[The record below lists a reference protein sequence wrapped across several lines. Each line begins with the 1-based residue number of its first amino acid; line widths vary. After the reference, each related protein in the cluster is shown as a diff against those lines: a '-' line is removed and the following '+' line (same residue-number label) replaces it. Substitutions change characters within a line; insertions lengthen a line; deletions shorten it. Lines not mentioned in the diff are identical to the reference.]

1 VGGAGYVSRV
11 VLRSSPVTNAR
22 ILLPAGASPNKEKNI
37 TENEDGFQY
46 GRRFYWHH
54 SCRPSRRPS
63 PHPAVKTHHE
73 ILHIEIEKQ
82 KKYQNYFREISN
94 QTIKVFKKK
103 ISR

>member
-1 VGGAGYVSRV
+1 MYLGWSCAPR
-11 VLRSSPVTNAR
+11 RSPTR
-22 ILLPAGASPNKEKNI
+22 ASFFQQEPHQIRKKNI

-94 QTIKVFKKK
+94 QKIKVFKKK